1 MQQTGSS
8 LQGQKGKKII
18 IIGSAH
24 PLRGGGISTFNE
36 RLAKELLLQ
45 GNNVSIF
52 SFSLQYPGFLFPG
65 TTQFTNDPAPAG
77 LDIHTRINSINPFNW
92 LSVGN
97 EIKGPATGYCDRK
110 ILAAFYG
117 PLPGYYFTQD

>member
-1 MQQTGSS
+1 MQQSGSS

-24 PLRGGGISTFNE
+24 PLRGGGIATFNE

-45 GNNVSIF
+45 GNSVSIF

-65 TTQFTNDPAPAG
+65 TTQFTTDPAPAN

-97 EIKGPATGYCDRK
+97 EIKKLQPDGLSNETYNTN
-110 ILAAFYG
+110 FS
-117 PLPGYYFTQD
+117 